1 MRYLVVASLIF
12 MSAQSA
18 SAQEETKT
26 KFYNFDNLLIN
37 GAYKKP
43 SVLYTDRKRKMK
55 FDKLLNLKK
64 DFLSNLDN
72 TSDDVSLR

>member
-1 MRYLVVASLIF
+1 MRLVVLIILLLGLTQVSF
-12 MSAQSA
+12 AQDD
-18 SAQEETKT
+18 TKT

-43 SVLYTDRKRKMK
+43 AVLYTDRKKKLK

-64 DFLSNLDN
+64 DFLSKLEN